1 MKNWPLKY
9 RVLDKNIFILDEYS
23 LVPIRYK
30 DRYRIMNWRNDQIF
44 HLRQKEK
51 LKKKE
56 QDDYFQRVI
65 YKEFKREDPDQ
76 ILFSFLEQQTCIGYG
91 GLVHIDWKNKNT
103 ELSFVLN
110 TELEDQ
116 FFVKYWEIYL
126 CLIKQITF
134 KYLDFHKIFTYAFDL
149 RPKLYEVL
157 KTSGFILEG
166 RLIDHISKKDSF
178 CDVLIHSC
186 INPIHYLNQRE
197 VNSNDSNQLF
207 LWRNEKSNRKSAL
220 DSKKIDLFTH
230 TKWFKKKLSDN
241 NCKILIFESK
251 QGHPVGQI
259 RFEKTKEKWIIDYS
273 VDKYFRGLGL
283 GNIIL
288 KKSIS
293 KFKSGEFQA
302 EVKKENKASIKTFI
316 RIGFNQIIVNKDS
329 LIFEF
334 II

>member
-1 MKNWPLKY
+1 M
-9 RVLDKNIFILDEYS
+9 IFLLIL
-23 LVPIRYK
+23 
-30 DRYRIMNWRNDQIF
+30 N
-44 HLRQKEK
+44 
-51 LKKKE
+51 
-56 QDDYFQRVI
+56 
-65 YKEFKREDPDQ
+65 
-76 ILFSFLEQQTCIGYG
+76 
-91 GLVHIDWKNKNT
+91 GL
-103 ELSFVLN
+103 
-110 TELEDQ
+110 
-116 FFVKYWEIYL
+116 
-126 CLIKQITF
+126 
-134 KYLDFHKIFTYAFDL
+134 
-149 RPKLYEVL
+149 
-157 KTSGFILEG
+157 
-166 RLIDHISKKDSF
+166 
-178 CDVLIHSC
+178 
-186 INPIHYLNQRE
+186 
-197 VNSNDSNQLF
+197 
-207 LWRNEKSNRKSAL
+207 
-220 DSKKIDLFTH
+220 
-230 TKWFKKKLSDN
+230 KKLSDN